1 MNLTGHPYADE
12 IRALKAEIARLS
24 IQVEPGT
31 PEYEEVLTEVVRLG
45 SRVQRL
51 YEEGRGA
58 DRMIDEKQLAE
69 LPPTGSC
76 LICGH
81 DKPFGAWKSDVG
93 VCLECRDKARGYDGA
108 LRQAWQER
116 DEHRERANSV
126 QMAWDAHKAMDCA
139 IRCTREI
146 EQLLGTSSPV
156 EAARQIREMVKECSD
171 LHIENGRLEARCAAM
186 RQALEAAL
194 EWMADIG
201 ADDEEF
207 SHGDPVYGDVR
218 TFMRAALS
226 GDAGKALSEKMQ
238 ALERVAEAA
247 ERMQKDAVPT
257 MKDWHFGTVLW
268 EDVEEL
274 RRALAALHK
283 SVAARKEAT
292 P

>member
-93 VCLECRDKARGYDGA
+93 VCLECRDKARGYDYA
-108 LRQAWQER
+108 LQQARQER
-116 DEHRERANSV
+116 DEYRERANSV

-139 IRCTREI
+139 IRCTCEI

-156 EAARQIREMVKECSD
+156 EAARRIREMVKECSD
-171 LHIENGRLEARCAAM
+171 LHIENGRLESQCAAM
-186 RQALEAAL
+186 RSALEHLYKLNADGVYSVPDPHYVAITDAA
-194 EWMADIG
+194 
-201 ADDEEF
+201 
-207 SHGDPVYGDVR
+207 
-218 TFMRAALS
+218 AALS
-226 GDAGKALSEKMQ
+226 SAAGKALAERVQ

-247 ERMQKDAVPT
+247 DSLVWDKY
-257 MKDWHFGTVLW
+257 FGSSRWLVVQGEGVTALSK
-268 EDVEEL
+268 
-274 RRALAALHK
+274 ALAAL
-283 SVAARKEAT
+283 KEAR